1 LSVVEVICRHQSG
14 CLTLSGSRRER
25 KLETPAKRGLS
36 LTATIETADLGPV
49 QSVCPIMFRRFALFG
64 AIPKNEP
71 TGRAGRKVVE
81 QPQFA
86 PTKCNYA
93 LSSSPM
99 RVMRKNRT
107 GRAAS
112 FRNVCIPSR
121 EDAYS
126 GRTPHQQSIYVSTG
140 SACSFALPCVDSVVG
155 KGGFLPVAS
164 NVPLFKSTATTFA
177 PSVTRESKNS
187 LAASCASQSQVRALT
202 DGLPIHYKWVT
213 EEIGV
218 GKM

>member
-1 LSVVEVICRHQSG
+1 MCRHQSG

-36 LTATIETADLGPV
+36 LSATIETADLASV
-49 QSVCPIMFRRFALFG
+49 QSVCPILFHRFALFG

-71 TGRAGRKVVE
+71 TGRAGKKVVE

-99 RVMRKNRT
+99 RVMRKSRT

-121 EDAYS
+121 QDTYS

-155 KGGFLPVAS
+155 KGEFLPGAS
-164 NVPLFKSTATTFA
+164 NGPLFKTTAATSAA
-177 PSVTRESKNS
+177 PPLRGSQRTLSRPPVHHS
-187 LAASCASQSQVRALT
+187 LKCA
-202 DGLPIHYKWVT
+202 H
-213 EEIGV
+213 
-218 GKM
+218 